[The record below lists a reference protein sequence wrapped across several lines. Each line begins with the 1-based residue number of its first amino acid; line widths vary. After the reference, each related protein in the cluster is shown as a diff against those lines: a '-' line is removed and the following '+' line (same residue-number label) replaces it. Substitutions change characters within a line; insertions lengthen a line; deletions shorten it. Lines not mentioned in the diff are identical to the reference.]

1 MFLGESKE
9 NIRKKELKLQE
20 TKSIVN
26 ITKFWLN
33 LYISFILWSP
43 KNISHTSIHLY
54 LILKN
59 LIKSHQYYSKSS
71 SVEET

>member
-26 ITKFWLN
+26 ITKF
-33 LYISFILWSP
+33 
-43 KNISHTSIHLY
+43 
-54 LILKN
+54 
-59 LIKSHQYYSKSS
+59 
-71 SVEET
+71 